1 LSRVRVKK
9 LVVMSVSE
17 TLLSDPILA
26 RFRAALDELYGDG
39 LERVVLFGSR
49 ARGDAH
55 QDSDYDVAVFLR
67 DLTDRWR
74 EIERLAAIETDIL
87 AETGAFIHAMPY
99 RAASY
104 RERTPLMHEIRR
116 EGIDP

>member
-1 LSRVRVKK
+1 MPSICPYATR
-9 LVVMSVSE
+9 S
-17 TLLSDPILA
+17 P
-26 RFRAALDELYGDG
+26 ELHGDS
-39 LERVVLFGSR
+39 LERAVLFGSR

-74 EIERLAAIETDIL
+74 EIDLLAAIETDIL
-87 AETGAFIHAMPY
+87 TETGHFIHAMPY
-99 RAASY
+99 RAGSY

-116 EGIDP
+116 EGIDL